1 MLVNRT
7 CEKFVLSRLMAATLQ
22 SALFPAPKGCV
33 TSSKSQ
39 WVRFVFLPPSI
50 CRLFRC
56 IDFRGWCWLKGHVE
70 MTETMRQCLELL
82 LAPPT
87 RFTSVL
93 VIVQLVTTHIS
104 CRRYITAVR
113 RPLPRSQSH
122 FRFDNLFSWQF
133 RKLPPPRGFEQ
144 STGNLTYSEWYL
156 KFGRDVLLP
165 NSGCD

>member
-7 CEKFVLSRLMAATLQ
+7 CEKFVLSRLMAVTLQ

-93 VIVQLVTTHIS
+93 VIVHTGHD
-104 CRRYITAVR
+104 
-113 RPLPRSQSH
+113 SH
-122 FRFDNLFSWQF
+122 FMSQVYHGSAAAVAAESVTLSIRQPIFVAVSKASSATGVRTKHWQF
-133 RKLPPPRGFEQ
+133 
-144 STGNLTYSEWYL
+144 
-156 KFGRDVLLP
+156 DVF
-165 NSGCD
+165 